1 MKESIRL
8 QASRSCTSW
17 GDLDRTPS
25 LVVQSKSLADIL
37 FIRWQLSW
45 LNLCLWDV
53 SCFARASA
61 GRFNDIFV
69 RDYSVFA
76 ESPVKILVLS
86 RFDIFHLMSPE
97 ARESLQRSAAG
108 FVRESIESRALKTIA
123 WERYRKKFL
132 EDFIASKRKSGIGSE
147 RGPSRLSKSTSTPAL
162 PTEKAVKQLVEPG
175 CLMMERHHATF
186 GFGNRPDTKL
196 DFLFQ
201 ANNDLK
207 PARKLSRSDESKKAA
222 VPEAAE
228 DELQR
233 RQFDSLLSSSSEEED
248 DFSPLPS
255 CSPAKSKV
263 KKPRRYSLN
272 ASGPEMSDALFVMED
287 LKKKLI
293 NIADDTEP
301 SESLRRETSVDS
313 RNQEAEA
320 PDSSDGHDHIPI
332 RRKTTIS
339 MQAGLSRSRTLAT
352 LNPLEGG
359 LPPLHYDNPLH
370 DPSITS
376 GHHDRYRSTKS
387 LKPDRLSEISSPALK
402 VPTTTVVPAIWNPVH
417 GVCQPFCLLGFMKEK
432 VDLKANSS
440 SSKPRIKHSAE
451 SRKVTTSSAMNG
463 SSSLDVHHPA
473 KARDFVIAFRV
484 FGKFRDLNE
493 TLHIFRLVCGLER
506 VPPPEKDTGRF
517 AVYKEDE
524 ITMVLENFFSTDFVP
539 ETPQSESPGVLPS
552 SGPYQFRAADLLHGN
567 GQRFAC
573 VSVILEVPATV
584 IENVTVHVYQCFPTL
599 QSAVRFAKQMIASTL
614 TAASLYIVPL
624 FDWIPVSE
632 IDRFDAKNSDLEQ
645 ALEMVMDNGPSSYR
659 STWKARK
666 DAIKKARALQP
677 RSKPKSS

>member
-1 MKESIRL
+1 M
-8 QASRSCTSW
+8 
-17 GDLDRTPS
+17 
-25 LVVQSKSLADIL
+25 
-37 FIRWQLSW
+37 RWQLSW
-45 LNLCLWDV
+45 LNLCRWDV
-53 SCFARASA
+53 TCFARASA

-132 EDFIASKRKSGIGSE
+132 EDFIASKSKSGIGSE
-147 RGPSRLSKSTSTPAL
+147 RGPLRLSKSASTPAL

-196 DFLFQ
+196 DVLFQ

-233 RQFDSLLSSSSEEED
+233 RHSDSLLPFAAEEED
-248 DFSPLPS
+248 DVSPLPS
-255 CSPAKSKV
+255 CSPTKSKV
-263 KKPRRYSLN
+263 KKPRRYSLD
-272 ASGPEMSDALFVMED
+272 ASGPKMSDALFAMED

-293 NIADDTEP
+293 NITGDTKP
-301 SESLRRETSVDS
+301 SESLRRETTVDS
-313 RNQEAEA
+313 RNQKAEA
-320 PDSSDGHDHIPI
+320 PDSSDGHDHMPV
-332 RRKTTIS
+332 RRKTTMS
-339 MQAGLSRSRTLAT
+339 MQAGLSRIQTLAT

-359 LPPLHYDNPLH
+359 LPPLHYDSPLH

-376 GHHDRYRSTKS
+376 GHHDYRKSTKS
-387 LKPDRLSEISSPALK
+387 LKPDRLSEVSSPALK
-402 VPTTTVVPAIWNPVH
+402 APTATVVPAIWNPVH

-440 SSKPRIKHSAE
+440 SIKPRIKHSAE
-451 SRKVTTSSAMNG
+451 SRKATASSAMNRSSSAMNRSG
-463 SSSLDVHHPA
+463 SAMNRSSSLDVHYPA
-473 KARDFVIAFRV
+473 KAGDFVIAFRV

-524 ITMVLENFFSTDFVP
+524 ITMVLENFFSTNSVT

-552 SGPYQFRAADLLHGN
+552 SDPYQFRAADLLHGN

-666 DAIKKARALQP
+666 DAVKKARALQP
-677 RSKPKSS
+677 RNKPKIS